1 MLVGPSASC
10 VGTYFSIFLQPTLE
24 RQVVVRAETEA
35 LPETGE
41 GSEFGRKRREEARR
55 RRRGY
60 RKRAADPDDQPWVL
74 KEKKKGG
81 KQ

>member
-1 MLVGPSASC
+1 MTKAVEE
-10 VGTYFSIFLQPTLE
+10 VE
-24 RQVVVRAETEA
+24 E

-41 GSEFGRKRREEARR
+41 GSEYGRKRREEARR

-60 RKRAADPDDQPWVL
+60 RMREADPDDQPWVL
-74 KEKKKGG
+74 KERKKGG

>member
-1 MLVGPSASC
+1 MAC
-10 VGTYFSIFLQPTLE
+10 VDPVMSLQPTLE
-24 RQVVVRAETEA
+24 RQTVVRAEEEE

-60 RKRAADPDDQPWVL
+60 RMRTADPDDQPWVL